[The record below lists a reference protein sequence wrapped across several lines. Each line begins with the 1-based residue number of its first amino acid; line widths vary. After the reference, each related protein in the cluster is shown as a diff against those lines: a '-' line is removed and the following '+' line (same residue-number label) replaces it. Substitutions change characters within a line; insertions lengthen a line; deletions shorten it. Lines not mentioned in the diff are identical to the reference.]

1 MDQIVN
7 IIMIIV
13 GVYLIYVSRQLVTKH
28 NLKAFYSEK
37 NLESI
42 SLRNRYAY
50 AENVGK
56 WLGFIGC
63 ALILSAALF
72 FLDDYVHHQLIF
84 IAGEVVLL
92 GGLVFGFGKIY
103 FVVKEAQKNPKK
115 KK

>member
-7 IIMIIV
+7 VIMIIV
-13 GVYLIYVSRQLVTKH
+13 GIYLIYVSRQLVTKH

-42 SLRNRYAY
+42 PLRNRYAY

-56 WLGFIGC
+56 WLGFIGR

-72 FLDDYVHHQLIF
+72 FLDDYVHNHFIF

>member
-1 MDQIVN
+1 MLFQKLILLHNMKRIVT
-7 IIMIIV
+7 IFLSM
-13 GVYLIYVSRQLVTKH
+13 SR
-28 NLKAFYSEK
+28 
-37 NLESI
+37 
-42 SLRNRYAY
+42 

-72 FLDDYVHHQLIF
+72 FLDDYVHNHFIF